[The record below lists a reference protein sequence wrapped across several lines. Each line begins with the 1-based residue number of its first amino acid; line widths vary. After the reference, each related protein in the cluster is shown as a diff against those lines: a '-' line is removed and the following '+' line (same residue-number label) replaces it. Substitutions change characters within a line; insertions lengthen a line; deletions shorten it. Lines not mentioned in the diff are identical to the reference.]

1 MEMNILETLKS
12 SIVMMI
18 LLGCSMVAL
27 TFVVERWL
35 YLKKAAINADGFLTH
50 VRETLQHGGQH
61 AAIAICSTSTS
72 ALAAVVKAGLENK
85 DNGAQAVTEIMN
97 AVAMDEQTRLDQNL
111 NVLGTLGNI
120 APLIGLFGTVIGII
134 HAFHAMAVN
143 GSAGPSVISAGIA
156 EALLTTAAGLVVAVP
171 AVVFYN
177 SFLRRVNT
185 IMSDIESAIKKVSIL
200 LADKKQTHVANGHL
214 ALPTAIVEVTQ

>member
-27 TFVVERWL
+27 TFVIERWL
-35 YLKKAAINADGFLTH
+35 YLKKAAANADGFLTH
-50 VRETLQHGGQH
+50 VRESLHHGGPH

-72 ALAAVVKAGLENK
+72 ALAAVVRAGLENK
-85 DNGAQAVTEIMN
+85 GNGDQAVAEIMN
-97 AVAMDEQTRLDQNL
+97 AVAMDEQIKLEKNL
-111 NVLGTLGNI
+111 NILGTLGNI
-120 APLIGLFGTVIGII
+120 APLIGLFGTVVGII
-134 HAFHAMAVN
+134 HAFHAMALN

-177 SFLRRVNT
+177 TFLRRVNT
-185 IMSDIESAIKKVSIL
+185 IMSDIESAMKKVGVL
-200 LADKKQTHVANGHL
+200 LADKKPGPVTNGHL
-214 ALPTAIVEVTQ
+214 ALPTAVVEVAR